1 MGWVKYLMN
10 SLSSLSYNV
19 YTLFTYK
26 TSDRYRGF
34 IIQVKKKPPEEEEE
48 GETNGNIKQRNKG
61 T

>member
-34 IIQVKKKPPEEEEE
+34 IIQVKKKPPERERKKH
-48 GETNGNIKQRNKG
+48 GRNIKQRNKD

>member
-10 SLSSLSYNV
+10 SLLYNV

-34 IIQVKKKPPEEEEE
+34 IVQVKKKPPEEER
-48 GETNGNIKQRNKG
+48 ETNGNTKQRY
-61 T
+61 TST

>member
-34 IIQVKKKPPEEEEE
+34 IIQVKKKPPEEE

>member
-10 SLSSLSYNV
+10 SLSSLSYIV

>member
-1 MGWVKYLMN
+1 MGWVEYLMN

-34 IIQVKKKPPEEEEE
+34 IIQVKKKPPEERKKH
-48 GETNGNIKQRNKG
+48 GRNTKQRNTG

>member
-26 TSDRYRGF
+26 TSDRYKGF
-34 IIQVKKKPPEEEEE
+34 IVQVEEKPTEK
-48 GETNGNIKQRNKG
+48 TNGNTKQRN
-61 T
+61 TST